1 MKQITFS
8 LPLEA
13 LGQATEAL
21 LLGDFNNWN
30 PEEATKLTVQAD
42 GTLRADVLLEPGKTY
57 EYRFLLN
64 DGRWINDWKA
74 QGYVYKP
81 ELNVENS
88 VITIKEEST
97 SPIEAPVVTAETK
110 SSAKKAIAKAA
121 KPKVAVKKVAK
132 AIKPAKDDLTK
143 IAGINLKIVNLLEAD
158 GITTYKAISKTSIK
172 KLKAVL
178 DAAGP
183 KFQAHNPASW
193 PKQAKLAATADWSA
207 LQQLQNELVT
217 GK

>member
-30 PEEATKLTVQAD
+30 PEQATKLTVQAD
-42 GTLRADVLLEPGKTY
+42 GTLRADVLLETGKTY

-64 DGRWINDWKA
+64 DGRWINDSKA
-74 QGYVYKP
+74 QAYVYKP
-81 ELNVENS
+81 ELNVENA
-88 VITIKEEST
+88 VITINEENA
-97 SPIEAPVVTAETK
+97 SPIDVAPVTTETK
-110 SSAKKAIAKAA
+110 SSAKKATVKTAKSKAT
-121 KPKVAVKKVAK
+121 VKKVVK
-132 AIKPAKDDLTK
+132 AIEPVKDDLTK
-143 IAGINLKIVNLLEAD
+143 IAGINPKIVKLLEAE
-158 GITTYKAISKTSIK
+158 GIATYKALSKVSVK

-178 DAAGP
+178 DATGP
-183 KFQAHNPASW
+183 KFHAHNPANW

>member
-30 PEEATKLTVQAD
+30 PKEATKLTVQPD

-74 QGYVYKP
+74 QRYVYKP

-88 VITIKEEST
+88 VITIHEET
-97 SPIEAPVVTAETK
+97 ASPIAVPAIPAATK
-110 SSAKKAIAKAA
+110 TIAKKATVKAA
-121 KPKVAVKKVAK
+121 KPKAAVKKVVK
-132 AIKPAKDDLTK
+132 AAEPAKDDLTK
-143 IAGINLKIVNLLEAD
+143 IAGINPKIVKLLEAD
-158 GITTYKAISKTSIK
+158 GITTYKALSKTSVK

-183 KFQAHNPASW
+183 KFQAYNPASW

>member
-1 MKQITFS
+1 MKQITFL
-8 LPLEA
+8 LPPEA

-57 EYRFLLN
+57 EYRYLLN

-88 VITIKEEST
+88 VITINEETT
-97 SPIEAPVVTAETK
+97 SPIETTVVTTETQ
-110 SSAKKAIAKAA
+110 SSAKKASVKAA
-121 KPKVAVKKVAK
+121 KPKVAVKKVVK
-132 AIKPAKDDLTK
+132 AIEPVKDDLTK
-143 IAGINLKIVNLLEAD
+143 ITGINPKIVKLLEAD
-158 GITTYKAISKTSIK
+158 GISTYKALSKTSIK

-183 KFQAHNPASW
+183 KFQTHNPASW